1 MREGILQNSS
11 PFAKIVFS
19 AFIVISSL
27 LITFVAGLFLAV
39 PIFGMGFMELFESL
53 SNLGHPDYVNVL
65 KYFQAVQ
72 SVGLF
77 VIPPFIL
84 GWFFSGN
91 SFRYLRLTRKVS
103 GNTIILTALIM
114 ISAIPFINL
123 LAHLN
128 AQLSLPDFMSSI
140 EEWMKQ
146 TEETAQ
152 ELTKTF
158 LTAET
163 PGDLLL
169 NILIIAVIPALG
181 EELLFRGVVQRLFSE
196 WTRSS
201 HAGILIS
208 AIIFSAMH
216 LQFFGF
222 IPRTILGI
230 LFGYMLVW
238 SGRMWI
244 PVTAHFVNNAV
255 AVTVYYYVQR
265 KMISEDVETFGA
277 EPGHWIYIIPS
288 VVIFII
294 LLVIFYK
301 RTKNP
306 RNHNIVGQ

>member
-1 MREGILQNSS
+1 MRQGILQNTS
-11 PFAKIVFS
+11 PFAKIMFS
-19 AFIVISSL
+19 AFIVISSF
-27 LITFVAGLFLAV
+27 LITLVAGLFLAV
-39 PIFGMGFMELFESL
+39 PFFGIGFMELFESL
-53 SNLGHPDYVNVL
+53 SKLGHPDYVNML

-72 SVGLF
+72 SIGLF

-84 GWFFSGN
+84 GWFFGGN
-91 SFRYLRLTRKVS
+91 SFRYLKLTRKVS
-103 GNTIILTALIM
+103 VKTIVFTTLIM

-123 LAHLN
+123 LAHWN
-128 AQLSLPDFMSSI
+128 AQLSLPDFMSSV
-140 EEWMKQ
+140 EEWMRQ

-158 LTAET
+158 LRAET

-169 NILIIAVIPALG
+169 NIFIIAVIPAVG
-181 EELLFRGVVQRLFSE
+181 EELLFRGILQRLFSE

-201 HAGILIS
+201 HAGILIT

-222 IPRTILGI
+222 VPRTVLGI

-255 AVTVYYYVQR
+255 AVTLFYFIQR
-265 KMISEDVETFGA
+265 KQISEDIETFGA
-277 EPGHWIYIIPS
+277 ESGHWIYMIPS
-288 VVIFII
+288 MVIFII
-294 LLVIFYK
+294 LLVIYYN
-301 RTKNP
+301 RMKNP
-306 RNHNIVGQ
+306 PDRNRV